1 MSTPSVRNATLA
13 GNTAAP
19 AATKT
24 HAGFRPQA
32 PPEDKTM
39 KTHPR
44 FPTRTARLRAAFAGA
59 AFAAA
64 ATLVFAVVAAF
75 DSVSR
80 EPFLRDTPEA
90 RLAVARCDMLG
101 ERQARQHC
109 LQRLVAAAKASGAGA
124 SRVAAVETER
134 RRR

>member
-1 MSTPSVRNATLA
+1 MSTPSVRTATGA
-13 GNTAAP
+13 GKTAVP
-19 AATKT
+19 AGTT
-24 HAGFRPQA
+24 TRAGFHPQA

-39 KTHPR
+39 KTQPR
-44 FPTRTARLRAAFAGA
+44 FPTRTARMRAAFAGA

-64 ATLVFAVVAAF
+64 ATVVFTVVGAF
-75 DSVSR
+75 YSVSR

-90 RLAVARCDMLG
+90 RLAVVRCDAHG
-101 ERQARQHC
+101 QRQARQHC
-109 LQRLVAAAKASGAGA
+109 LQRLIAAAKASDAGA